1 MEGLLL
7 MVAILLPAVGSLL
20 VVFLPWLNE
29 KREDRCL
36 FTGFILVLECIVVL
50 LIAFDA
56 ERTLVLFKMTEQLP
70 IALRSDGTSRV
81 FSVIMALMWTISG
94 FYSFDYMKHEHNEKT
109 YYAFYLMTMASLMAL
124 TLSGTM
130 VTMYL
135 FFEMM
140 TFISMPL
147 VLHSRTKEAV
157 AAGIKYLIYSVAGAT
172 MGLLGIF
179 MLTPNIASPY
189 FVEGGSLMASQ
200 LNIPL
205 VAFQA
210 ILLITLIGFGT
221 KAGMFPMHGW
231 LPTAHPVAPS
241 PASAVLSGVITKAGV
256 LAIFRM
262 IFYVIGPDFLR
273 GTWVQ
278 YVLLGCATI
287 TVFMGSMLALREKSL
302 KKRLAYSSVSQVSYV
317 LCGLFI
323 LDSMAL
329 DGALLQM
336 VFHALTK
343 DALFL
348 CAGAIILKAGITRV
362 DEMHNLGKSMP
373 WTMWMFTICAISL
386 VGIPPLGGFIAKWYI
401 AEGALTS
408 GTNVFSWLVPIVL
421 LISAML
427 TAGYLLPP
435 AVSAFF
441 GGMAHGEVESAFK
454 ENNDP
459 GKMMLIPIFILTL
472 AILVLGIAPG
482 LMIDT
487 FTKLADTLLGAAKGI
502 L

>member
-7 MVAILLPAVGSLL
+7 LVAILLPAIGSLM
-20 VVFLPWLNE
+20 VVFMPWLNE
-29 KREDRCL
+29 RREERC
-36 FTGFILVLECIVVL
+36 FFVGVIMVLECIVVL
-50 LIAFDA
+50 LIALDA
-56 ERTLVLFKMTEQLP
+56 ERTLVLFEMTKQLP

-81 FSVIMALMWTISG
+81 FSAVMALMWTISG
-94 FYSFDYMKHEHNEKT
+94 FYSFSYMKHEQNEKS
-109 YYAFYLMTMASLMAL
+109 YYAFYLMTLASLMAL

-140 TFISMPL
+140 TFISMPM

-189 FVEGGSLMASQ
+189 FVEGGSLLVEQ
-200 LNIPL
+200 LNLPHT
-205 VAFQA
+205 AFQV
-210 ILLITLIGFGT
+210 ILLVTLIGFGT

-256 LAIFRM
+256 LCIFRM
-262 IFYVIGPDFLR
+262 IFYVIGPDYLR

-278 YVLLGCATI
+278 WTLLSCATI
-287 TVFMGSMLALREKSL
+287 TVFMGSMLALREKVL

-317 LCGLFI
+317 LCGVVI
-323 LDSMAL
+323 LDTMAL

-348 CAGAIILKAGITRV
+348 CAGAIILQAGVTRV

-401 AEGALTS
+401 AEGALITS
-408 GTNVFSWLVPIVL
+408 TPVFSWLVPVVL

-427 TAGYLLPP
+427 TAAYLLPP
-435 AVSAFF
+435 SVSSFF
-441 GGMAHGEVESAFK
+441 GGMAQGEAAAIAYEK
-454 ENNDP
+454 KDP
-459 GKMMLIPIFILTL
+459 PLMMMIPITILTL
-472 AILVLGIAPG
+472 AILLLGIFPG
-482 LMIDT
+482 FMIEV
-487 FTKLADTLLGAAKGI
+487 FTSLANTLF
-502 L
+502 

>member
-7 MVAILLPAVGSLL
+7 LVAILLPAVGSLL
-20 VVFLPWLNE
+20 VMFLPWVNE
-29 KREDRCL
+29 NRNNRCI
-36 FTGFILVLECIVVL
+36 FVGAVMVLECIVVML
-50 LIAFDA
+50 VALSG
-56 ERTLVLFKMTEQLP
+56 EQTLVLFEMTKDLP

-81 FSVIMALMWTISG
+81 FSAVMALMWTISG
-94 FYSFDYMKHEHNEKT
+94 FYSFGYMKHEQNEKS
-109 YYAFYLMTMASLMAL
+109 YYAFYLMTLASLIAL

-140 TFISMPL
+140 TFISMPM
-147 VLHSRTKEAV
+147 VLHSRSKEAV

-179 MLTPNIASPY
+179 MLTPNISSTF
-189 FVEGGSLMASQ
+189 FVAGGSLMTDQ
-200 LNIPL
+200 LTLPH
-205 VAFQA
+205 AAMQA
-210 ILLITLIGFGT
+210 VILITLIGFGT

-256 LAIFRM
+256 LCIFRM
-262 IFYVIGPDFLR
+262 IFYVVGPDFIR
-273 GTWVQ
+273 DTWVQ
-278 YVLLGCATI
+278 WTLLACATI
-287 TVFMGSMLALREKSL
+287 TVFMGSMLALREKQI

-317 LCGLFI
+317 LCGVFI
-323 LDSMAL
+323 LDTMAL
-329 DGALLQM
+329 EGAFLQI

-348 CAGAIILKAGITRV
+348 CAGAIILKAGISRV
-362 DEMHNLGKSMP
+362 DEMQNLGKRMP

-386 VGIPPLGGFIAKWYI
+386 VGIPPLGGFIAKWHI

-408 GTNVFSWLVPIVL
+408 GTQVFSWLVPTVL
-421 LISAML
+421 LVSAML

-435 AVSAFF
+435 SVSAFF
-441 GGMAHGEVESAFK
+441 GGMAQTESTAIRDDAK
-454 ENNDP
+454 DP
-459 GKMMLIPIFILTL
+459 GLLMLVPIGILTL
-472 AILVLGIAPG
+472 AIIILGAFPSI
-482 LMIDT
+482 MIENFDNVIN
-487 FTKLADTLLGAAKGI
+487 TLLKGA

>member
-7 MVAILLPAVGSLL
+7 LVSFLLPAVGSLM
-20 VVFLPWLNE
+20 VVFMPWLNE
-29 KREDRCL
+29 KREDRCA
-36 FTGFILVLECIVVL
+36 FVGTIMVLTCIVVL
-50 LIAFDA
+50 LVAIDS
-56 ERTLVLFKMTEQLP
+56 ERTLVLFEMTKQLP
-70 IALRSDGTSRV
+70 IALRSDGTSRI
-81 FSVIMALMWTISG
+81 FSAVMALMWTISG
-94 FYSFDYMKHEHNEKT
+94 FYSFSYMKHEQNEKT

-140 TFISMPL
+140 TFISVPM

-189 FVEGGSLMASQ
+189 FVEGGSLMTES
-200 LNIPL
+200 LTIPHT
-205 VAFQA
+205 AFQI

-256 LAIFRM
+256 LCIFRM
-262 IFYVIGPDFLR
+262 IFYVIGPAYLKD
-273 GTWVQ
+273 TWVQ
-278 YVLLGCATI
+278 WTLLGCATI

-302 KKRLAYSSVSQVSYV
+302 KKRLAYSSVSQVSYA
-317 LCGLFI
+317 LCGVFL
-323 LDSMAL
+323 LDTMAL
-329 DGALLQM
+329 DGALLQL

-348 CAGAIILKAGITRV
+348 CAGAIIVQTGITRV

-401 AEGALTS
+401 AEGALVS
-408 GTNVFSWLVPIVL
+408 GTNVFSLLVPIVL

-427 TAGYLLPP
+427 TAAYLLPP
-435 AVSAFF
+435 SVSAFF
-441 GGMAHGEVESAFK
+441 GGMAHGEVFPAVK
-454 ENNDP
+454 VNADP
-459 GKMMLIPIFILTL
+459 PKMMLVPILILTV
-472 AILVLGIAPG
+472 AIFVLGAFPG
-482 LMIDT
+482 LMIDL
-487 FTKLADTLLGAAKGI
+487 FDQLGHTLLRGV

>member
-7 MVAILLPAVGSLL
+7 LVAILLPAIGSLM
-20 VVFLPWLNE
+20 VVFMPWLNE
-29 KREDRCL
+29 RREERC
-36 FTGFILVLECIVVL
+36 FFVGVIMVLECIVVL
-50 LIAFDA
+50 LIALDA
-56 ERTLVLFKMTEQLP
+56 ERTLVLFEMTKQLP

-81 FSVIMALMWTISG
+81 FSAVMALMWTISG
-94 FYSFDYMKHEHNEKT
+94 FYSFSYMKHEQNEKS
-109 YYAFYLMTMASLMAL
+109 YYAFYLMTLASLMAL

-140 TFISMPL
+140 TFISMPM

-189 FVEGGSLMASQ
+189 FVEGGSLLVEQ
-200 LNIPL
+200 LNLPHT
-205 VAFQA
+205 AFQV
-210 ILLITLIGFGT
+210 ILLVTLIGFGT

-256 LAIFRM
+256 LCIFRM
-262 IFYVIGPDFLR
+262 IFYVIGPDYLR

-278 YVLLGCATI
+278 WTLLSCATI
-287 TVFMGSMLALREKSL
+287 TVFMGSMLALREKVL

-317 LCGLFI
+317 LCGVFI
-323 LDSMAL
+323 LDTMAL

-348 CAGAIILKAGITRV
+348 CAGAIILQAGVTRV

-373 WTMWMFTICAISL
+373 WTMWMFTICAIS
-386 VGIPPLGGFIAKWYI
+386 
-401 AEGALTS
+401 
-408 GTNVFSWLVPIVL
+408 
-421 LISAML
+421 
-427 TAGYLLPP
+427 
-435 AVSAFF
+435 
-441 GGMAHGEVESAFK
+441 
-454 ENNDP
+454 
-459 GKMMLIPIFILTL
+459 
-472 AILVLGIAPG
+472 
-482 LMIDT
+482 
-487 FTKLADTLLGAAKGI
+487 
-502 L
+502 

>member
-1 MEGLLL
+1 MEGILLL
-7 MVAILLPAVGSLL
+7 VAILLPAAGSLM
-20 VVFLPWLNE
+20 VVFLPWLNQR
-29 KREDRCL
+29 REDRCL
-36 FTGFILVLECIVVL
+36 FVGAVMVLECIVVL
-50 LIAFDA
+50 LIAMDT
-56 ERTLVLFKMTEQLP
+56 ERTLILFEMTKQLP
-70 IALRSDGTSRV
+70 IALRSDGTSRI
-81 FSVIMALMWTISG
+81 FSALMSLMWTISG
-94 FYSFDYMKHEHNEKT
+94 FYSFSYMQHEHNEKS

-140 TFISMPL
+140 TFISMPM
-147 VLHSRTKEAV
+147 VLHSRSKEAV

-189 FVEGGSLMASQ
+189 FVEGGSLLTNQ
-200 LNIPL
+200 LN
-205 VAFQA
+205 VSHTAFQV

-256 LAIFRM
+256 LCIFRM
-262 IFYVIGPDFLR
+262 IFYVIGPDYLR

-278 YVLLGCATI
+278 WTLLGCATI
-287 TVFMGSMLALREKSL
+287 TVFMGSMLALKEKTL

-317 LCGLFI
+317 LCGVFL
-323 LDSMAL
+323 LDTMAL

-336 VFHALTK
+336 VFHALSK

-348 CAGAIILKAGITRV
+348 CAGAIIYKTGITQV
-362 DEMHNLGKSMP
+362 DEMHNLGKHMP
-373 WTMWMFTICAISL
+373 WTMSLFTICAISL

-408 GTNVFSWLVPIVL
+408 ATAVFSWLVPIVL

-435 AVSAFF
+435 RVSAFF
-441 GGMAHGEVESAFK
+441 GGMSHGEAVPAFQEK
-454 ENNDP
+454 GDP
-459 GKMMLIPIFILTL
+459 SLMMLVPISILTL
-472 AILVLGIAPG
+472 GTLVLGIFPG
-482 LMIDT
+482 FMIDL
-487 FTKLADTLLGAAKGI
+487 FTRLASSLF
-502 L
+502 

>member
-7 MVAILLPAVGSLL
+7 LVAILLPAVGSLL

-29 KREDRCL
+29 NRKDRNM
-36 FTGFILVLECIVVL
+36 FVGAILVLECIVVL
-50 LIAFDA
+50 MVAFDA
-56 ERTLVLFKMTEQLP
+56 ERTLVLFEMTKQLP

-81 FSVIMALMWTISG
+81 FSAVMSLMWAISG
-94 FYSFDYMKHEHNEKT
+94 FYSFEYMKHEQNEKT
-109 YYAFYLMTMASLMAL
+109 YYAFYLMTLASLMAL

-140 TFISMPL
+140 TFISVPM
-147 VLHSRTKEAV
+147 VLHNRTKEAV

-189 FVEGGSLMASQ
+189 FVEGGSLLVDQ
-200 LNIPL
+200 LN
-205 VAFQA
+205 VSRTAFQVI
-210 ILLITLIGFGT
+210 ILVTIIGFGT

-262 IFYVIGPDFLR
+262 IFYVIGPDFIR

-278 YVLLGCATI
+278 WTLLGCATL
-287 TVFMGSMLALREKSL
+287 TVFMGSMLALREKTI

-317 LCGLFI
+317 LCGVFI
-323 LDSMAL
+323 LDTMAL
-329 DGALLQM
+329 DGALLQL

-348 CAGAIILKAGITRV
+348 CAGVIIYKLGITRV
-362 DEMHNLGKSMP
+362 DEMHNIGKVMP
-373 WTMWMFTICAISL
+373 WTMWLFTICAISL

-401 AEGALTS
+401 AEGALVS
-408 GTNVFSWLVPIVL
+408 GTTVFSWLVPIIL

-435 AVSAFF
+435 SVSSFF
-441 GGMAHGEVESAFK
+441 GGMAHGEVDSALTQK
-454 ENNDP
+454 MDP
-459 GKMMLIPIFILTL
+459 PLLMLIPIIILTT
-472 AILVLGIAPG
+472 AILLLGIFPG
-482 LMIDT
+482 TMIDV
-487 FTKLADTLLGAAKGI
+487 FTKLANTLF
-502 L
+502 

>member
-1 MEGLLL
+1 MEGILLL
-7 MVAILLPAVGSLL
+7 VAILLPAVGSLL
-20 VVFLPWLNE
+20 LTFMPWLNQSR
-29 KREDRCL
+29 KDRNV
-36 FTGFILVLECIVVL
+36 FVAAILLLECVVVL
-50 LIAFDA
+50 LVAFDA
-56 ERTLVLFKMTEQLP
+56 QRTIVLFEMTKQLP

-81 FSVIMALMWTISG
+81 FSAVMVLMWTISG
-94 FYSFDYMKHEHNEKT
+94 FYSFEYMKHEQNEKT
-109 YYAFYLMTMASLMAL
+109 YYAFYLMTLAALMAL

-135 FFEMM
+135 FFEFM
-140 TFISMPL
+140 TFISVPL

-189 FVEGGSLMASQ
+189 FVEGGSLLVNN
-200 LNIPL
+200 LNVSTP
-205 VAFQA
+205 AMQA
-210 ILLITLIGFGT
+210 VVLITIIGFAT

-231 LPTAHPVAPS
+231 LPTAHPVAPA

-262 IFYVIGPDFLR
+262 IFYVIGPEFIR

-278 YVLLGCATI
+278 WTLLGCAAV
-287 TVFMGSMLALREKSL
+287 TVFMGSMLALREKQL

-317 LCGLFI
+317 LAGLFI
-323 LDSMAL
+323 LDTMAL
-329 DGALLQM
+329 DGALLQL

-348 CAGAIILKAGITRV
+348 CAGAIIYKTGITRV
-362 DEMHNLGKSMP
+362 DEMQGLGKSMP
-373 WTMWMFTICAISL
+373 WTMWLFTICAISL

-401 AEGALTS
+401 AEGSLIS
-408 GTNVFSWLVPIVL
+408 GVTVFSWLIPIVL
-421 LISAML
+421 LVSAML

-435 AVSAFF
+435 SVSAFF
-441 GGMAHGEVESAFK
+441 GGMSHGESVSLK
-454 ENNDP
+454 EKMDP
-459 GKMMLIPIFILTL
+459 SPTMVVPIFILTL
-472 AILVLGIAPG
+472 AIAILGIFPG
-482 LMIDT
+482 QMIT
-487 FTKLADTLLGAAKGI
+487 MFTSLANTLF
-502 L
+502 

>member
-7 MVAILLPAVGSLL
+7 LVAILLPAVGSLM
-20 VVFLPWLNE
+20 VVFMPWLNE
-29 KREDRCL
+29 TREDRC
-36 FTGFILVLECIVVL
+36 GFVGTIMVMECIVVL
-50 LIAFDA
+50 LIALDA
-56 ERTLVLFKMTEQLP
+56 ERTLVLFEMTKQLP
-70 IALRSDGTSRV
+70 IALRSDGTSRI
-81 FSVIMALMWTISG
+81 FSAVMALMWTVSG
-94 FYSFDYMKHEHNEKT
+94 FYSFSYMKHEQNEKT
-109 YYAFYLMTMASLMAL
+109 YYAFYLMTLASLMAL

-140 TFISMPL
+140 TFISMPM
-147 VLHSRTKEAV
+147 VLHNRTKEAV

-189 FVEGGSLMASQ
+189 FVEGGSLMTQ
-200 LNIPL
+200 TLTIPHT
-205 VAFQA
+205 AFQI
-210 ILLITLIGFGT
+210 ILLVTLIGFGT

-256 LAIFRM
+256 LCIFRM
-262 IFYVIGPDFLR
+262 IFYVIGPEYLKD
-273 GTWVQ
+273 TWVQ
-278 YVLLGCATI
+278 WTLLGCATI

-317 LCGLFI
+317 LCGVFL
-323 LDSMAL
+323 LDAMAL

-348 CAGAIILKAGITRV
+348 CAGAVILQTGITRV

-401 AEGALTS
+401 AEGALVS

-427 TAGYLLPP
+427 TAAYLLPP
-435 AVSAFF
+435 SVSAFF
-441 GGMAHGEVESAFK
+441 GGMAHGEVDSALK
-454 ENNDP
+454 VKADP
-459 GKMMLIPIFILTL
+459 SKMMLVPIFILTL
-472 AILVLGIAPG
+472 AIFILGVFPG
-482 LMIDT
+482 FMINLFDQ
-487 FTKLADTLLGAAKGI
+487 LGNTLLKGV